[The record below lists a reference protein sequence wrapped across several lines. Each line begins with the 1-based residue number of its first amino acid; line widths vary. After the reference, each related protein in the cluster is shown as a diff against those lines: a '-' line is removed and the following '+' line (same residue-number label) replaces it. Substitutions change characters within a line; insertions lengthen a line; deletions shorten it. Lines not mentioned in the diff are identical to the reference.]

1 LPILVVKTH
10 YRVEFQLKETR
21 CSMFSEHS
29 GSNKGYYITTAID
42 YPNGPP
48 HIGHSLEKVAADV
61 IARFHRLQGHDT
73 YFSMGV
79 DENSQHVARAAEA
92 NGIDPTTWVNN
103 LEGVFRLAWSKL
115 DISNDYW
122 IRTTTE
128 RHIRASQ
135 ELFLRAQA
143 RGDIYKSIYSGWYC
157 PNDNT
162 FYTSEE
168 LVDGRCPNHP
178 SIVPE
183 WLEEENYFFALT
195 KYSDHLLTHI
205 TEHPEFIVPSNRQAE
220 VLAMI
225 RQGLRDFSVSRLLRS
240 DTKAW
245 GVPVPGDP
253 QHTIYVWF
261 DALTNYLTAV
271 GFPDDEQQ
279 FAHYWPADAHVIG
292 IDITRFH
299 CLYWPAMLL
308 SAGLPL
314 PRQVA
319 VHGFITL
326 NGQRISKTAG
336 NSIDPIELVDEFGAD
351 AVRYSLLRGLSF
363 ASDGDFSRANLVR
376 HYNDELANDLGN
388 LLNRVVTMTL
398 RYRDGVIPTPGPA
411 GSLEEDLQRIAG
423 ETRQRAAVALN
434 AWEIGGALSIIW
446 NFVRR
451 TNQYIEQSEPWR
463 LAQQAGQEERLNTV
477 LYSAAEA
484 LRLLAICLE
493 PYIPSA
499 SNGILRQLG
508 QEAVANGAWVEAG
521 TWGSRPLTHVVA
533 GSLLFPRI
541 TA

>member
-205 TEHPEFIVPSNRQAE
+205 TEHPEFIVPANRRAE

-521 TWGSRPLTHVVA
+521 TLGSRPLTHVVA